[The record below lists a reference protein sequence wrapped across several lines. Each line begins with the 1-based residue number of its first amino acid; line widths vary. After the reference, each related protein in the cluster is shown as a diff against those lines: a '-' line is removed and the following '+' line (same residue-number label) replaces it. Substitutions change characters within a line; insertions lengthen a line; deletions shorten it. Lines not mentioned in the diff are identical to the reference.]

1 MDIVFF
7 LLIKGMVC
15 FLLVFCFSFNIQE
28 GKLSRVVILINHF
41 LRCAE
46 IKASSIPG
54 DGGEEGNALHFPV
67 FLCSLL
73 AAVHVRTVKL
83 LKSRLHRRQK
93 TTHLLCLFFWNAH
106 FFCQGSLNKSNA
118 VKSLVSETGFT
129 E

>member
-28 GKLSRVVILINHF
+28 GKLSRVVVFINHF

-46 IKASSIPG
+46 DKKASSIPG
-54 DGGEEGNALHFPV
+54 DVGEEGNALHFPV

-73 AAVHVRTVKL
+73 AAE
-83 LKSRLHRRQK
+83 
-93 TTHLLCLFFWNAH
+93 FM
-106 FFCQGSLNKSNA
+106 
-118 VKSLVSETGFT
+118 
-129 E
+129 